1 MLYYTKSGNA
11 PFHEERG
18 IGMKWNRKHFVFCV
32 CICVAF
38 ALFGAF
44 VGVASAATGHVK
56 EWGSVGSNPAP
67 EEEWDRTFGGSGLDR
82 GYSVQQTSDGGYII
96 VGETYSYGAG
106 ESAVWLIKTN
116 SKGIKEW
123 DRADKDRFRG

>member
-1 MLYYTKSGNA
+1 
-11 PFHEERG
+11 
-18 IGMKWNRKHFVFCV
+18 MKWNRKHFVFCV

-67 EEEWDRTFGGSGLDR
+67 EEEWDRTLGGSNFDEGN
-82 GYSVQQTSDGGYII
+82 SVQQTSDGGCII
-96 VGETYSYGAG
+96 AGYTCSYGASD
-106 ESAVWLIKTN
+106 EDVWLIKLGSEVPASTKPVPN
-116 SKGIKEW
+116 INTGEDFETIQAAI
-123 DRADKDRFRG
+123 DDTDN